1 MPAISGGNA
10 TLWRSHPQFTDGY
23 LYIHIP
29 AVVFKRRVNQ
39 AVTEADYPIT
49 QLTYDNPDA
58 NGGTY
63 TDALAGY
70 TMNVYSSAGD
80 FKGNVRLRGSGAS
93 TLDFAPTGQTDIN
106 FADNDIL
113 EVVKERRLWVEVPL
127 LQPDGSSYKDYT
139 VTYPGTSFDQPP
151 VANAGPDIADK
162 VNATTGLL
170 TVTFDAANSFA
181 VASGATISSYLW
193 DFDGGTIT
201 VGTVN
206 TAQVTVTFPARADAY
221 DVSLSVVDSNS
232 ASHTAYALVAA
243 IDGST
248 LAAHQVRNARLACT
262 SPTSGW
268 EASFELVS
276 GNLADIPRGAKLIF
290 FTREK
295 YNSTEG
301 GLNGYTGRNNVKFVG
316 WQATKLATITP
327 LQGDGL
333 TVNAQNTQALMA
345 FSQTTTRASSPASWF
360 EMANLT
366 WWRHLLYLIRWHT
379 NLDDLMDIERPSFY
393 ADYPMLQ
400 LDADPGTINDQL
412 NFLAQAVR
420 ARWTVD
426 ARGRCYVRRWPHL
439 MTDSEQN
446 ALAVTVGLTAADK
459 QEPGQTF
466 DYQERDEIGWCW
478 GSGVGASA
486 TTLQHYEAVA
496 PGLVPRGEGAGQ
508 AQLDRQLL
516 DESDPWDDLRYRVAR
531 YLKRKNLHLK
541 GTTILIIHQGMI
553 ADPAWQ
559 EWITDT
565 VAAST
570 NELGI
575 EYSAKKFVLA
585 GMDVRFNED
594 NSVDEVWKLENTPGT
609 GIQKGAAVP
618 LPGQDP
624 PVGDTN
630 YIPNDGTISQQLPP
644 LWSYVIPKTYVPD
657 VINTSDPT
665 TSDVALTFN
674 ANNVVVTADTS
685 VSSPD
690 WGVVFTPTGADT
702 VVDVV

>member
-1 MPAISGGNA
+1 
-10 TLWRSHPQFTDGY
+10 
-23 LYIHIP
+23 
-29 AVVFKRRVNQ
+29 
-39 AVTEADYPIT
+39 
-49 QLTYDNPDA
+49 
-58 NGGTY
+58 
-63 TDALAGY
+63 
-70 TMNVYSSAGD
+70 
-80 FKGNVRLRGSGAS
+80 
-93 TLDFAPTGQTDIN
+93 
-106 FADNDIL
+106 
-113 EVVKERRLWVEVPL
+113 
-127 LQPDGSSYKDYT
+127 
-139 VTYPGTSFDQPP
+139 
-151 VANAGPDIADK
+151 
-162 VNATTGLL
+162 
-170 TVTFDAANSFA
+170 
-181 VASGATISSYLW
+181 
-193 DFDGGTIT
+193 
-201 VGTVN
+201 
-206 TAQVTVTFPARADAY
+206 
-221 DVSLSVVDSNS
+221 
-232 ASHTAYALVAA
+232 
-243 IDGST
+243 
-248 LAAHQVRNARLACT
+248 
-262 SPTSGW
+262 
-268 EASFELVS
+268 
-276 GNLADIPRGAKLIF
+276 
-290 FTREK
+290 
-295 YNSTEG
+295 
-301 GLNGYTGRNNVKFVG
+301 
-316 WQATKLATITP
+316 
-327 LQGDGL
+327 
-333 TVNAQNTQALMA
+333 
-345 FSQTTTRASSPASWF
+345 
-360 EMANLT
+360 
-366 WWRHLLYLIRWHT
+366 
-379 NLDDLMDIERPSFY
+379 
-393 ADYPMLQ
+393 
-400 LDADPGTINDQL
+400 
-412 NFLAQAVR
+412 
-420 ARWTVD
+420 
-426 ARGRCYVRRWPHL
+426 
-439 MTDSEQN
+439 
-446 ALAVTVGLTAADK
+446 VGLTAADK

-541 GTTILIIHQGMI
+541 GTTIPVIHQGMI